1 MRDAP
6 LDALADAA
14 GIATHWRDA
23 FGVTHEV
30 GEDTLRAV
38 LAAIGL
44 TAASETQCRNA
55 LSFVRA
61 ERNLVPPLV
70 TGDEGVPVELPGVPG
85 RYRIIAADGSVVEGI
100 AEAAGDGRV
109 MLAPVQR
116 PGDYRLELGERL
128 VDLAI
133 APARAFTVGD
143 AGTTRPWGLSVQVYS
158 ARREGARIGDF
169 VALADLARSAARHG
183 ADVLAISP
191 VHAPFAAAP
200 ERFSPYAPS
209 SRIALNPLYVDASGG
224 PAPEHL
230 IDWPQAHRAGYQA
243 LRAAFA
249 SGTDAAGF
257 AAFERDAPERVR
269 RHALF
274 EALVEEQVAQ
284 GGSLDFR
291 VWPAALRDPADAAVA
306 EAAMRL
312 AGSVRFHLYAQ
323 YRAQAGLAAA
333 QQAACAAGMAIGLV
347 TDLAVGTDPSGSD
360 SWGQRDAMLH
370 GLSIGAPPD
379 ALSREGQGWGLTS
392 FAPNG
397 LIRDGFAGF
406 RAMLRAQMA
415 PAGGM
420 RIDHAMGFTR
430 LWVIPEGAAPTEGC
444 YLAMPFADMMRVTVL
459 ESWQNR
465 AIVLAEDLGTVPE
478 GFRATLASRGL
489 LGMSVLWFER
499 RGEGFMP
506 PALWRRESAGMTST
520 HDVPTVAGWW
530 RGTDIGWRE
539 HIGLAGDDWATRV
552 DQRAHL
558 WWVVQ
563 DSGSASGAMPPP
575 EDAETIADALA
586 AHLGSTQAEMALL
599 PMEDALA
606 LDQQPNLPG
615 TTDEHPNWR
624 RVLPGEAATMLGDEA
639 VAARL
644 ARLHHRRSALALRR
658 NE

>member
-158 ARREGARIGDF
+158 ARRAGARIGDF

-249 SGTDAAGF
+249 SGTDSAGF
-257 AAFERDAPERVR
+257 AAFERYAPERVR
-269 RHALF
+269 RHA
-274 EALVEEQVAQ
+274 
-284 GGSLDFR
+284 SLDFR

-430 LWVIPEGAAPTEGC
+430 LWVIPEGAAPTAGC